1 MRKLIP
7 LLFPALMLGG
17 CAQQKTALVNHYDD
31 AYFVPSDAAEKPVYS
46 RAAAQNNQA
55 SSCDEC
61 SYSGSYSDRFRNFGQ
76 SGRSHT
82 PGFNPYL
89 GYSPAFGWN
98 YGMNMGFGFYDPWM
112 MNRGMGYNPYMM
124 GGWNTPFHNPWH
136 NPWNNSWF
144 SPWNNPWYW
153 GGGYNPG
160 MGGGGGF
167 GGGGNNRQTTNRLRM
182 STPNNTLPVY
192 RGPSGGTVNA
202 PQRQTP
208 GNTGSTGRPA
218 PTTSPNAPR
227 NNNTPVQTQPGGNPT
242 SRPTPTTRPTPAPT
256 SRPAPSTQP
265 RPVTPPVMDNNRPP
279 VNNAPAPRNSQPTFS
294 APPVRSS
301 PSPAPSGG
309 GGGGSSSGPRRR

>member
-7 LLFPALMLGG
+7 LLVPALMLGG

-98 YGMNMGFGFYDPWM
+98 YGMNMGFGYYDPWM

-182 STPNNTLPVY
+182 NTPNNTLPVY
-192 RGPSGGTVNA
+192 RGPSSGTVNA

-208 GNTGSTGRPA
+208 GNPGNTGRPA

-265 RPVTPPVMDNNRPP
+265 RPVTPPVMQNNRPP
-279 VNNAPAPRNSQPTFS
+279 VNNAPAPRTSQPTFS
-294 APPVRSS
+294 APPARSA

-309 GGGGSSSGPRRR
+309 GGGGSGPRRR

>member
-7 LLFPALMLGG
+7 LLVPALMLGG

-31 AYFVPSDAAEKPVYS
+31 AYFVPSDAAEKPVYT

-76 SGRSHT
+76 SGRSHS

-89 GYSPAFGWN
+89 GYSSAFGWN
-98 YGMNMGFGFYDPWM
+98 YGMNMGFGYYDPWM
-112 MNRGMGYNPYMM
+112 MNGGFGHNPYMM
-124 GGWNTPFHNPWH
+124 GAWNNPWNNPWH
-136 NPWNNSWF
+136 NPWQNSWY

-160 MGGGGGF
+160 FGGGGGGF
-167 GGGGNNRQTTNRLRM
+167 GGGGNNRPTTNRLRM
-182 STPNNTLPVY
+182 NTPNNTLPVY
-192 RGPSGGTVNA
+192 RGPNGNTVNN
-202 PQRQTP
+202 PQRQAP
-208 GNTGSTGRPA
+208 GNTSGRPA
-218 PTTSPNAPR
+218 PSTSPNAPR

-242 SRPTPTTRPTPAPT
+242 SRPTPNTRPTPAPT

-309 GGGGSSSGPRRR
+309 GGSSSGPRRR